1 MFVVRATDAAG
12 NVADATYGWTIDTV
26 APTASITQ
34 KPANV
39 SNDKTPSFG
48 FTGSELSTFTCK
60 LDAAAF
66 AACTSP
72 TTYAALADGPHTFD
86 VRATDAAGNT
96 GVAAS
101 YAWTI
106 DASAPSVTI
115 TQKPTDPSNNNS
127 PTFGFTASE
136 NGSTFACRLDN
147 GSFAPCASP
156 AAYTSL
162 ADGSHTF
169 AVRATDTL
177 GNTGSPT
184 SYSWTIDTVAPT
196 ASITQKPANPST
208 AKSPSFAFTVSGATQ
223 IQCRLDAAAFSAC
236 TSPIAYSNLADGTHT
251 FTVRGTDAAG
261 NAADASYAW
270 TIDTVGPTATITQ
283 KPNNPSTTAAA
294 GFAFTAGEAAT
305 FECKLDAAA
314 AAACTSPVSYANLAD
329 GQHTF
334 TVRAMDALGNPG
346 APVSYTWRIDT
357 VAPTVTIGQKPSNPS
372 PEKSP
377 SFAFTASETG
387 STFACQLDAAAF
399 AACTSPT
406 SYAGVGDGQHTFTV
420 RATDAAGNTGA
431 PTSYT
436 WTIDATGPTAS
447 ITQKPSDPT
456 NNKSAAFAFTASEQG
471 STFACRLDAA
481 AFAAC
486 TSPTSYTGL
495 ADGTH
500 TFGVRAIDAL
510 GNPGVAAT
518 YQWIVD
524 TSPPTAAITQKP
536 SSLSNTGSPSFAFS
550 ASESGSTFACR
561 RDGGA
566 FAACGSPTGY
576 SGLVDGPHTFGVRA
590 TDPAGNMGPETSY
603 AWTID
608 TAAPTATITDKP
620 SGSSSSNS
628 PSFSFTA
635 SESSSFSCRLDGGAF
650 APCGSPANYSGLGD
664 GPHTFAVKATD
675 AAGNTGPE
683 TSYSWTIETRPP
695 TAALTSAPTAL
706 SNSSSATFT
715 FSADEPSAFECKLD
729 DRGYDPCGSPAS
741 YHGLS
746 DGPHAFNVRPRDGV
760 GNVGNPAAYSW
771 RIDATPP
778 ETTVSSAP
786 TSGATATSATFAFTA
801 NEPSAFECRLDGAA
815 FALCGSPKAYG
826 GLTTG
831 EHRFEVRAID
841 AAGNVDATQAL
852 YVWTIK
858 AATPTTPKTTSAL
871 LAPRSGA
878 RVTRPPLLV
887 WRKVAGAGYYNV
899 QVYRGKLK
907 VFSGWPTKAR
917 LRLRARWSFLGRKRS
932 LAAGRYRWYVWPG
945 YGRPSARN
953 YGSLLGQ
960 STFTVVGGKQLKR

>member
-1 MFVVRATDAAG
+1 MSSRRNLLPLLALLGVCVLPASAAFASLLNDPLTAAGPEVTITQKPGNPSNDGSPTFAFTTIAPATFECKLDTAAFVACGSPLSYSNLPDGAHTFTVRATDANG
-12 NVADATYGWTIDTV
+12 TGPETGYGWTIDTV
-26 APTASITQ
+26 APTATIATKPSNPSNSKSPTFSFTASEPGSTFNCRLDQGGFPACPSPTTYSNLADGSHTIFVRATDAAGNTGATTSYSWTVDTVAPSATITQ
-34 KPANV
+34 KPTN
-39 SNDKTPSFG
+39 PSTDRSPTFA
-48 FTGSELSTFTCK
+48 FTGESGSSFACH

-72 TTYAALADGPHTFD
+72 TTYAAVADG
-86 VRATDAAGNT
+86 
-96 GVAAS
+96 
-101 YAWTI
+101 
-106 DASAPSVTI
+106 
-115 TQKPTDPSNNNS
+115 
-127 PTFGFTASE
+127 
-136 NGSTFACRLDN
+136 L
-147 GSFAPCASP
+147 
-156 AAYTSL
+156 
-162 ADGSHTF
+162 
-169 AVRATDTL
+169 
-177 GNTGSPT
+177 
-184 SYSWTIDTVAPT
+184 
-196 ASITQKPANPST
+196 
-208 AKSPSFAFTVSGATQ
+208 
-223 IQCRLDAAAFSAC
+223 
-236 TSPIAYSNLADGTHT
+236 
-251 FTVRGTDAAG
+251 
-261 NAADASYAW
+261 
-270 TIDTVGPTATITQ
+270 
-283 KPNNPSTTAAA
+283 
-294 GFAFTAGEAAT
+294 
-305 FECKLDAAA
+305 
-314 AAACTSPVSYANLAD
+314 
-329 GQHTF
+329 
-334 TVRAMDALGNPG
+334 
-346 APVSYTWRIDT
+346 
-357 VAPTVTIGQKPSNPS
+357 
-372 PEKSP
+372 
-377 SFAFTASETG
+377 
-387 STFACQLDAAAF
+387 
-399 AACTSPT
+399 
-406 SYAGVGDGQHTFTV
+406 HTFTV
-420 RATDAAGNTGA
+420 RATDAAGNSA
-431 PTSYT
+431 VASYG
-436 WTIDATGPTAS
+436 WTIDSTGPTVT
-447 ITQKPSDPT
+447 ITQRPSDPT
-456 NNKSAAFAFTASEQG
+456 KDKSATFAFTASEAG
-471 STFACRLDAA
+471 AGLACRLDQEALA
-481 AFAAC
+481 SC
-486 TSPTSYTGL
+486 TSPKSYTGL
-495 ADGTH
+495 ADGAH
-500 TFGVRAIDAL
+500 TFGVRATDAL
-510 GNPGVAAT
+510 GNAGAPVT
-518 YQWIVD
+518 YQWTVD
-524 TSPPTAAITQKP
+524 TSPPTTAITQKP

-561 RDGGA
+561 RDGA
-566 FAACGSPTGY
+566 TFAACGSPTGY
-576 SGLVDGPHTFGVRA
+576 SGLADGPHTFGVRA
-590 TDPAGNMGPETSY
+590 TDPAGNTGPETSY

-635 SESSSFSCRLDGGAF
+635 SESGSLSCRLDGGAF
-650 APCGSPANYSGLGD
+650 APCASPASYSGLGD

-695 TAALTSAPTAL
+695 TAAVTSAPTAL

-729 DRGYDPCGSPAS
+729 DRGYDPCGSPVS

-760 GNVGNPAAYSW
+760 GNVGNPAAYGW

-786 TSGATATSATFAFTA
+786 KSGATTTTATFAFTA

-841 AAGNVDATQAL
+841 AAGNVDATPAL

-960 STFTVVGGKQLKR
+960 STFTVVRGKQLKR